1 MGNLLV
7 YKNII
12 PGGGVLGWRFI
23 LSLGFSIVIALFAIA
38 NAGSVRI
45 NFIFAIYEVSQA
57 IVILLSAI
65 VGAVIVMLLSI
76 VKNIKLNMKISNQE
90 KVVADLQRE
99 KEKTLTQF
107 VELEKKY
114 EELFTD
120 IEPEVPQI
128 EGEAA
133 SETDK
138 V

>member
-1 MGNLLV
+1 
-7 YKNII
+7 
-12 PGGGVLGWRFI
+12 LGWRFI

-38 NAGSVRI
+38 NAGSVRV

-76 VKNIKLNMKISNQE
+76 VKNIKLKMKINNQE
-90 KVVADLQRE
+90 KVIAELQRE
-99 KEKTLTQF
+99 NEKNITQF
-107 VELEKKY
+107 TELEKKY

-128 EGEAA
+128 EEPVI
-133 SETDK
+133 SENDK
-138 V
+138 I

>member
-1 MGNLLV
+1 M
-7 YKNII
+7 
-12 PGGGVLGWRFI
+12 GWRFI

-38 NAGSVRI
+38 NVGSVRI

-90 KVVADLQRE
+90 KVISDLQRE

>member
-1 MGNLLV
+1 
-7 YKNII
+7 
-12 PGGGVLGWRFI
+12 LGWRFI

-90 KVVADLQRE
+90 KVISDLQRE

-128 EGEAA
+128 EGEVV

>member
-1 MGNLLV
+1 M
-7 YKNII
+7 
-12 PGGGVLGWRFI
+12 GWRFI
-23 LSLGFSIVIALFAIA
+23 LSLGFSIIIALFAIA
-38 NAGSVRI
+38 NAGSVRV

-57 IVILLSAI
+57 IVILISAI

-90 KVVADLQRE
+90 KVIAELQRE
-99 KEKTLTQF
+99 KEKNITQF
-107 VELEKKY
+107 AELKKKY

-128 EGEAA
+128 EEPAI

-138 V
+138 I

>member
-1 MGNLLV
+1 M
-7 YKNII
+7 
-12 PGGGVLGWRFI
+12 GWRFI
-23 LSLGFSIVIALFAIA
+23 LSLGFSIIIALFAIA
-38 NAGSVRI
+38 NAGSVRV

-57 IVILLSAI
+57 IVILISAI

-90 KVVADLQRE
+90 KVIAELQRE
-99 KEKTLTQF
+99 KEKNITQF
-107 VELEKKY
+107 AELEKKY

-128 EGEAA
+128 EEPAI

-138 V
+138 I

>member
-1 MGNLLV
+1 M
-7 YKNII
+7 
-12 PGGGVLGWRFI
+12 GWRFI

-90 KVVADLQRE
+90 KVISDLQRE

>member
-1 MGNLLV
+1 M
-7 YKNII
+7 
-12 PGGGVLGWRFI
+12 GWRFI

-90 KVVADLQRE
+90 KVISDLQRE

-128 EGEAA
+128 EGEVV
-133 SETDK
+133 SETNK

>member
-1 MGNLLV
+1 M
-7 YKNII
+7 
-12 PGGGVLGWRFI
+12 GWRFI

-76 VKNIKLNMKISNQE
+76 VKNIKLKMKINNQE
-90 KVVADLQRE
+90 KVIAELQRE
-99 KEKTLTQF
+99 NEKNITQF
-107 VELEKKY
+107 TELEKKY

-128 EGEAA
+128 EEPVI
-133 SETDK
+133 SENDK
-138 V
+138 I

>member
-1 MGNLLV
+1 
-7 YKNII
+7 
-12 PGGGVLGWRFI
+12 LGWRFI
-23 LSLGFSIVIALFAIA
+23 LSLGFSIIIALFAIA
-38 NAGSVRI
+38 NAGSVRV

-57 IVILLSAI
+57 IVILISAI

-90 KVVADLQRE
+90 KVIAELQRE
-99 KEKTLTQF
+99 KEKNITQF
-107 VELEKKY
+107 AELKKKY

-128 EGEAA
+128 EEPAI

-138 V
+138 I

>member
-1 MGNLLV
+1 M
-7 YKNII
+7 
-12 PGGGVLGWRFI
+12 GWRFI
-23 LSLGFSIVIALFAIA
+23 LSLGFSIIIALFAIA
-38 NAGSVRI
+38 NAGSVRV

-57 IVILLSAI
+57 IVILISAI

-90 KVVADLQRE
+90 KIIAELQRE
-99 KEKTLTQF
+99 KEKNITQF
-107 VELEKKY
+107 AELEKKY

-128 EGEAA
+128 EEPAI

-138 V
+138 I

>member
-1 MGNLLV
+1 M
-7 YKNII
+7 
-12 PGGGVLGWRFI
+12 GWRFI

-90 KVVADLQRE
+90 KVISDLQRE

-128 EGEAA
+128 EGEVV